1 MPITKAAKKSLRQS
15 LRRRTRNV
23 QKKRKIKSLLKEVR
37 NLITRAQA
45 KREDEQSSSPYQ
57 KKVKEDKSS
66 FPPSLSRGESSAIN
80 EVKKLLPQ
88 VYKLLDKAGKTGL
101 IKKNTAS
108 RTKSRI
114 TRSINRA

>member
-1 MPITKAAKKSLRQS
+1 MPITKAAKKSLRKS
-15 LRRRTRNV
+15 LKRRIRNI

-37 NLITRAQA
+37 NLI
-45 KREDEQSSSPYQ
+45 SQ
-57 KKVKEDKSS
+57 KKT
-66 FPPSLSRGESSAIN
+66 N

-114 TRSINRA
+114 TRTINRA